1 MIPGYADH
9 AANERT
15 FLAWVRTGVAVIALG
30 FVIEKFNI
38 FLVTVDRTLPP
49 GTISPA
55 RMQKLTGPL
64 AHYGGFVLTLGG
76 VSLIVFALIR
86 FVQTKRRLAV
96 AENRP
101 EGIGGATLTILLATL
116 LFVAGFSAYLALG

>member
-38 FLVTVDRTLPP
+38 FLLTVERTLPP
-49 GTISPA
+49 GTIAPA
-55 RMQKLTGPL
+55 RMQKLSQPL

-76 VSLIVFALIR
+76 VGLIIFALIR
-86 FVQTKRRLAV
+86 FLQTKRRLA
-96 AENRP
+96 AMESRP
-101 EGIGGATLTILLATL
+101 EGVGGATLWVLLATL

>member
-1 MIPGYADH
+1 MIQGYADH

-38 FLVTVDRTLPP
+38 FLLTVERTLPA

-55 RMQKLTGPL
+55 RMQKLSGPL
-64 AHYGGFVLTLGG
+64 AHYGGFVLTAGG

-86 FVQTKRRLAV
+86 FVQTQRRLEAAKTRSGGGV
-96 AENRP
+96 
-101 EGIGGATLTILLATL
+101 GATLGFLLATL
-116 LFVAGFSAYLALG
+116 LFVAGFSAYLAMS